1 MNPTFDDFFDFVCS
15 SLSSHRSTL
24 KINQLYIYVGVAVRK
39 WIIVCRNKL
48 LQRIEFLLDKD
59 QQDGSASNQKYS
71 PSALDISQCFT
82 QMTQFWR
89 RFGSFLYIRSS
100 RSAWP
105 SVADAILFV
114 LQLIEDLANATRRY
128 ASLNEEKLNS
138 KKLDESNEVS
148 FFSILK

>member
-1 MNPTFDDFFDFVCS
+1 M
-15 SLSSHRSTL
+15 
-24 KINQLYIYVGVAVRK
+24 KIGQFYIYFGVAVRK

-71 PSALDISQCFT
+71 PSAFDISQCFT

-89 RFGSFLYIRSS
+89 RLGLSLNLIRSSLYIRSF

-105 SVADAILFV
+105 DVADAILFL

-138 KKLDESNEVS
+138 KKFYESNEVIFVDFEKRHVFS
-148 FFSILK
+148 FPSDFDRRE